1 MKLVKNIAVLSV
13 AASLMFAG
21 VSFHSANNY
30 TELDGGTSVKGS
42 FGVNYDLN
50 ENTSIGWDSELGLM
64 MMFDAPA
71 GVSLRL
77 GWTAGNADSCVDQ
90 AGVAVGGIGTDADC
104 AADDTGGFGA
114 GTNVWTDGN
123 PAGTSIG
130 LGYTWWS
137 GGSSYKTSIS
147 TNFDYMMRP
156 HDAADF
162 EEAWDENSTNLSVV
176 VGFGF

>member
-1 MKLVKNIAVLSV
+1 MKIVKNIAVIAF
-13 AASLMFAG
+13 AASFMFAG

-30 TELDGGTSVKGS
+30 TELDGGTSVNAS

-50 ENTSIGWDSELGLM
+50 DNTSIGWGSALGLM

-77 GWTAGNADSCVDQ
+77 GWTGGNDDACVGAQDAGGNDLPTTTSSV
-90 AGVAVGGIGTDADC
+90 DC
-104 AADDTGGFGA
+104 AAAATPGEF
-114 GTNVWTDGN
+114 TDGN

-130 LGYTWWS
+130 LGYTWWT
-137 GGSSYKTSIS
+137 GGSSFKTSIS
-147 TNFDYMMRP
+147 TNFDYIMRP
-156 HDAADF
+156 HDALDF
-162 EEAWDENSTNLSVV
+162 EQGWEDNSTNLSVV

>member
-77 GWTAGNADSCVDQ
+77 GWTALNADTCVGAQDGLG
-90 AGVAVGGIGTDADC
+90 ADLPTNTSSVDC
-104 AADDTGGFGA
+104 AAAATP
-114 GTNVWTDGN
+114 GTFTDGN

-162 EEAWDENSTNLSVV
+162 EKAWDENSTNLSVV